1 MSHEEHLVSRPDC
14 VTGNNPRRTSNV
26 SRETIRAERRLG
38 AREEPPHQSEQHLHQ
53 DQDKR
58 HGEQE
63 QEHALRRG
71 PGGELRVRT
80 VLLGQNHGMASRKT
94 LTEATSGSIPG
105 TNERTTAARAGK
117 ASRRMKETM
126 YAHLSLTT
134 SDSFMRDIS

>member
-1 MSHEEHLVSRPDC
+1 MFHVKQFEPIEGSARGKSRPISQNSTFTRIRISGTVSRNRNMLC
-14 VTGNNPRRTSNV
+14 VV
-26 SRETIRAERRLG
+26 ARAANFGFAPYCWDRMTLSV
-38 AREEPPHQSEQHLHQ
+38 PH
-53 DQDKR
+53 
-58 HGEQE
+58 GI
-63 QEHALRRG
+63 
-71 PGGELRVRT
+71 
-80 VLLGQNHGMASRKT
+80 ASRKT